1 MEYRI
6 RAYVDELFESAPRT
20 QRAYELKI
28 ELTQNLIDKYY
39 ALVSEGKSEQCGF
52 FHKNHWILFL
62 LSKKGPTKT
71 RRASVDV
78 DSPASL

>member
-28 ELTQNLIDKYY
+28 ELTQAKANRTLI
-39 ALVSEGKSEQCGF
+39 
-52 FHKNHWILFL
+52 I
-62 LSKKGPTKT
+62 
-71 RRASVDV
+71 
-78 DSPASL
+78 